1 MANKIPE
8 VLHSFRV
15 YNEGADNCLGIA
27 TVDLPEL
34 ANMSQT
40 ISGVGIAGEVDAPIL
55 GQYSSMEVT
64 LNWRTPN
71 KEAINMGGGAAV
83 ALEVRGAIQNWE
95 SGASEYQI
103 DAIRV
108 VIRGRVK
115 SLSIG
120 TFETANTTD
129 TSNTIEA
136 TYIKIEIGGKT
147 VREIDKYAAIDSV
160 NGSNTMLAVQEALG
174 LL

>member
-34 ANMSQT
+34 SNMSQT

-95 SGASEYQI
+95 SGGSEYQM
-103 DAIRV
+103 DSVRV

-115 SLSIG
+115 SLSLG
-120 TFETANTTD
+120 SFETANTTD

-136 TYIKIEIGGKT
+136 TYIKIEVNDTTI
-147 VREIDKYAAIDSV
+147 REIDKYACIDSI
-160 NGSNTMLAVQEALG
+160 NGTNTLAAVQQALG
-174 LL
+174 LN